1 MAPAFGAIIYDVFM
15 VMEKEC
21 SISIGQHEDY
31 TLTNRNIAYVLNK
44 EVNSFSLR
52 ISYDIT
58 CWNDDRIDKIYSLA
72 AIINKQLLG
81 KTDMPVASEL
91 QEKGIGYTL

>member
-1 MAPAFGAIIYDVFM
+1 MDHIYDVFM
-15 VMEKEC
+15 VREKEC

-58 CWNDDRIDKIYSLA
+58 CWNNDRIDKIYSLA
-72 AIINKQLLG
+72 SIINKQLLG